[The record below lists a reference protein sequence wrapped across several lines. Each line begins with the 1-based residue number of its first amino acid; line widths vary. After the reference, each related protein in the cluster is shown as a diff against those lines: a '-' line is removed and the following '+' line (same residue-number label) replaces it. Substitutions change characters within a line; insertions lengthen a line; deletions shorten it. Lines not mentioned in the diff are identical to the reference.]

1 MKYDFTSIMD
11 RKGRDAIAVD
21 MIGQPGGFAPEAP
34 APGFDVI
41 PMWVADMN
49 FPTAPGIIKAIMDR
63 TAHPA
68 FGYFQP
74 REEYYDSIIRWQR
87 ERNGI
92 GIGTAGNE
100 SSSAGSGQADSQS
113 FSQSFSQ
120 SDSQFCSQSYSPES
134 GEKSCVKDE
143 IEVVPMPLT
152 KDCIGYENGVL
163 GGVVSALNVLR
174 GQRPRSQP
182 DLYRFYKYTEKQR
195 LSHRPQPA
203 DL

>member
-63 TAHPA
+63 TTHPA

-87 ERNGI
+87 ERH
-92 GIGTAGNE
+92 GIGTAVGD

-163 GGVVSALNVLR
+163 AETVSSFTARPISVL
-174 GQRPRSQP
+174 QI
-182 DLYRFYKYTEKQR
+182 
-195 LSHRPQPA
+195 H
-203 DL
+203 